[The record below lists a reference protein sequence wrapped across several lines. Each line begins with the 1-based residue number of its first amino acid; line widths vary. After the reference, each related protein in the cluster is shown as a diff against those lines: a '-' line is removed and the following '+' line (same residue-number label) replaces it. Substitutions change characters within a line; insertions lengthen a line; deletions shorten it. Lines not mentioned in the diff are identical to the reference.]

1 MTDGVQDELRETVTE
16 AKVSEP
22 FEEYVK
28 QVEMKSIV

>member
-1 MTDGVQDELRETVTE
+1 MTDGIQDELRETVTE

-22 FEEYVK
+22 LEEYVK